1 MVNESL
7 AQTSNTLFNVAFVG
21 YIVAMV
27 AYFFRLAFTQ
37 VTAGEGGASSAA
49 GGRGSDERAVAG
61 TAVGRRVGHVGTVL
75 ASAAWLVH
83 LGSVVARGMAAGRV
97 PWANMYEYS
106 SILALGAVIVGLLV
120 VQRRFGYGHLVG
132 FVLAAAVLSMTSGLL
147 LFTEAGPVV
156 PALNSYWIKIHV
168 AAMMSASSIFIVGFV
183 ATALYLVKDTAER
196 RTADRSGAAFAG
208 STVGAAHV
216 QAPADAR
223 PEGYEADA
231 GAPGGPAVAGLLVQ
245 REALSPLLFPLVPAA
260 VVAAFVLIVWRAPG
274 TAIVAAS
281 VAALLGTA
289 SWYAVP
295 YLPPAAKLDNLA
307 YRTIAFAFPVLTF
320 GVMAGAIWAEE
331 SWGRYWG
338 WDPKETGSF
347 FTWVLYAAYLHA
359 RSTHGWRGRRAGWIG
374 GIAFVALMI
383 TYYAV
388 NLWIVGL
395 HSYAGV

>member
-27 AYFFRLAFTQ
+27 AYFFRLAFTR
-37 VTAGEGGASSAA
+37 VTAEHQ
-49 GGRGSDERAVAG
+49 VAG
-61 TAVGRRVGHVGTVL
+61 TMAGRRVGQVGTVL
-75 ASAAWLVH
+75 AAAAWLVH

-132 FVLAAAVLSMTSGLL
+132 FVLAAAVLSMTTGLL

-196 RTADRSGAAFAG
+196 RTADRSGSAFAG
-208 STVGAAHV
+208 STVGAAQV
-216 QAPADAR
+216 QAPTDAR

>member
-37 VTAGEGGASSAA
+37 VTAENQ
-49 GGRGSDERAVAG
+49 VAG
-61 TAVGRRVGHVGTVL
+61 TAAGRRVGLTGTVL

-83 LGSVVARGMAAGRV
+83 LGSVVTRGMAAGRV

-106 SILALGAVIVGLLV
+106 SILALGAVIVGLVV

-132 FVLAAAVLSMTSGLL
+132 FVLAAAVLSMTTGLL

-183 ATALYLVKDTAER
+183 ATVLYLVKDTAER
-196 RTADRSGAAFAG
+196 RTADRSGSAFSG
-208 STVGAAHV
+208 STVGAAQA

-260 VVAAFVLIVWRAPG
+260 VVAAFVLIVWRTPG
-274 TAIVAAS
+274 IAIVAAS

-295 YLPPAAKLDNLA
+295 YLPPAARLDNLA

-320 GVMAGAIWAEE
+320 GFMAGAIWAEE

>member
-27 AYFFRLAFTQ
+27 AYFFRLAFTR
-37 VTAGEGGASSAA
+37 VTGDGL
-49 GGRGSDERAVAG
+49 VAG
-61 TAVGRRVGHVGTVL
+61 TAAGRRVGLAGTVI
-75 ASAAWLVH
+75 ASAAWLLH
-83 LGSVVARGMAAGRV
+83 LGSVIARGMAAGRV

-106 SILALGAVIVGLLV
+106 SILALGAVIVGLVV

-183 ATALYLVKDTAER
+183 TTALYLVKDTAER
-196 RTADRSGAAFAG
+196 RTADRSGEAFSG

-216 QAPADAR
+216 GAPADAR

-231 GAPGGPAVAGLLVQ
+231 GASGEQTVADPLVQ
-245 REALSPLLFPLVPAA
+245 RAALSPLLFPLVPAA
-260 VVAAFVLIVWRAPG
+260 VVAVFALVVWRAPG
-274 TAIVAAS
+274 TAIIAGS

-295 YLPPAAKLDNLA
+295 YLPPAARLDNLA

-359 RSTHGWRGRRAGWIG
+359 RSTHGWRGRRAAWIG
-374 GIAFVALMI
+374 VVGFVALMV

>member
-37 VTAGEGGASSAA
+37 VTAENQ
-49 GGRGSDERAVAG
+49 VAG
-61 TAVGRRVGHVGTVL
+61 TAAGRRVGLTGTVL

-83 LGSVVARGMAAGRV
+83 LGSVVTRGMAAGRV

-106 SILALGAVIVGLLV
+106 SILALGAVIVGLVV

-132 FVLAAAVLSMTSGLL
+132 FVLAAAVLSMTTGLL

-183 ATALYLVKDTAER
+183 ATVLYLVKDTAER
-196 RTADRSGAAFAG
+196 RTADRSGSAFSG
-208 STVGAAHV
+208 STVGAARA

-231 GAPGGPAVAGLLVQ
+231 GAPGGPAVAGPLVQ

-260 VVAAFVLIVWRAPG
+260 VVAAFVLIVWRTPG
-274 TAIVAAS
+274 IAIVAAS

-295 YLPPAAKLDNLA
+295 YLPPAARLDNLA